1 MFCTQGHNQWV
12 ESSLNISSVFIFIVL
27 SIFKK
32 NENISSKCDK
42 VSKYL
47 GSTCISSKSIIT
59 TGTLYVLTELIH
71 GTMQSYDDS
80 TES

>member
-32 NENISSKCDK
+32 MKIFLQSVIRFPNIWG
-42 VSKYL
+42 VHVFTQNQL
-47 GSTCISSKSIIT
+47 
-59 TGTLYVLTELIH
+59 
-71 GTMQSYDDS
+71 
-80 TES
+80 